1 MAKKS
6 NKKVVLKR
14 VIIGRGG
21 KRMEPPI
28 GKAFEFTDE
37 ELENIERVNPGAL
50 RDAVNEDDE
59 ADTTDALVHRNSA
72 GFKTPAAE
80 GDAKTG
86 ADAAGKAAAA
96 DKGAAGGKA
105 TGKTDDDL

>member
-14 VIIGRGG
+14 VIVGRDS
-21 KRMEPPI
+21 KRLEPPI

-37 ELENIERVNPGAL
+37 ELENIERVNPTAL

-59 ADTTDALVHRNSA
+59 ADITDAFVHSNSA
-72 GFKTPAAE
+72 GFKAPAAE

-86 ADAAGKAAAA
+86 ETAAKA
-96 DKGAAGGKA
+96 AAGGKPA
-105 TGKTDDDL
+105 KPVDDL

>member
-14 VIIGRGG
+14 LIIARDG

-59 ADTTDALVHRNSA
+59 ADVNEAATLRNSA

-86 ADAAGKAAAA
+86 ADAAGKAA
-96 DKGAAGGKA
+96 GGKTA
-105 TGKTDDDL
+105 GKADDDL

>member
-6 NKKVVLKR
+6 NKRVVLKR
-14 VIIGRGG
+14 VIIGREG
-21 KRMEPPI
+21 KRLEPPI

-37 ELENIERVNPGAL
+37 ELENIERVNPTAL
-50 RDAVNEDDE
+50 REAVNEDAE
-59 ADTTDALVHRNSA
+59 ADENEAATLRNSA

-86 ADAAGKAAAA
+86 ETAAKA
-96 DKGAAGGKA
+96 AAGGKPA
-105 TGKTDDDL
+105 KPVDDL